1 MKKSMGWKV
10 GLILAVIVFSVWMFY
25 PPKDKINLGLD
36 LKGGMHLIL
45 EVQTDEAIRIQ
56 TDQSVEQLKSSLKK
70 DGIKFEKVKR
80 VGVNKIEII
89 GTSFDDERMIK
100 DILEDDFRDWRIT
113 YSSNRI
119 IMALRP
125 NVEMKMRDQSVD
137 QALQTIRNRVD
148 EFGVAEPVIQKE
160 GLSGDRLLV
169 QLPGVDDPARVKS
182 LIKSTAML
190 EWKHVVAGPF
200 PSNEDA
206 LEKYGGN
213 LPDDLVILKEKGS
226 KSFYVLRAASV
237 VTGKDL
243 KTARSSVDEY
253 GAPAIGF
260 SLNSRGAR
268 KFEKYTSKNIGQ
280 RCAIILDNRVL
291 LAPSI
296 STVISGDG
304 IITGR
309 YTSDEVNDMV
319 LMLRSGALPAPMK
332 YLEERTIGPS
342 LGADS
347 IRKGLYACMKYLEE
361 RTIGPSLGA
370 DSIRKGLYACITGLI
385 LVLIFMLVFYKGA
398 GINSNVALILN
409 IIILMGILSYFKAT
423 LTLPGIAGVI
433 LTIGMAVDAN
443 VLIFERIK
451 EEIRFGKSPKSA
463 IESGFKKAF
472 LTIFDAN
479 LTTIIA
485 AIFLYQFGTGP
496 IKGFSV
502 TLIIGIVASMFTAV
516 FVSRVIF
523 ELTYGK
529 RKKLKKI
536 SI

>member
-89 GTSFDDERMIK
+89 GTSFDDERIVK

-200 PSNEDA
+200 SSKEDA
-206 LEKYGGN
+206 LGKYGGN

-319 LMLRSGALPAPMK
+319 LMLRSGALPAP
-332 YLEERTIGPS
+332 
-342 LGADS
+342 
-347 IRKGLYACMKYLEE
+347 MKYLEE

>member
-45 EVQTDEAIRIQ
+45 EVQTDVAIRIQ
-56 TDQSVEQLKSSLKK
+56 TDQSVEQLKSSLKD
-70 DGIKFEKVKR
+70 DGIEFEKVKR
-80 VGVNKIEII
+80 ASINKIEII
-89 GTSFDDERMIK
+89 GTSFDNERMIK
-100 DILEDDFRDWRIT
+100 DILEDDFRDWKVT
-113 YSSNRI
+113 YSSDRI
-119 IMALRP
+119 TMILRP

-190 EWKHVVAGPF
+190 EWKHVVAGSF
-200 PSNEDA
+200 PSKEDA
-206 LEKYGGN
+206 LKKYGGN

-226 KSFYVLRAASV
+226 KSCYVLRAASV

-253 GAPAIGF
+253 GAPAVGF

-347 IRKGLYACMKYLEE
+347 IRKGLYAC
-361 RTIGPSLGA
+361 
-370 DSIRKGLYACITGLI
+370 ITGLI
-385 LVLIFMLVFYKGA
+385 LVLIFMLIFYKGA

-451 EEIRFGKSPKSA
+451 EDLRSGKSPKSA

-523 ELTYGK
+523 ELIYGK

>member
-56 TDQSVEQLKSSLKK
+56 TDQSVEQLKSSLKT

-190 EWKHVVAGPF
+190 EWKHVVAGSF
-200 PSNEDA
+200 PSKEDA
-206 LEKYGGN
+206 LGKYGGN

-253 GAPAIGF
+253 GAPAVGF

-347 IRKGLYACMKYLEE
+347 IRKGLYAC
-361 RTIGPSLGA
+361 
-370 DSIRKGLYACITGLI
+370 ITGLI
-385 LVLIFMLVFYKGA
+385 FVLIFMLIFYKGA

-451 EEIRFGKSPKSA
+451 EDIRFGKSPKSA

-502 TLIIGIVASMFTAV
+502 TLIIGIAASMFTAV

-523 ELTYGK
+523 DLTYGK

>member
-56 TDQSVEQLKSSLKK
+56 TDQSIEQLKSSLKE

-89 GTSFDDERMIK
+89 GTSFDDERTIK

-119 IMALRP
+119 ILSLRP
-125 NVEMKMRDQSVD
+125 NIEMKMRDQSVD

-190 EWKHVVAGPF
+190 EWKHVVAGSF
-200 PSNEDA
+200 PSKEDA

-226 KSFYVLRAASV
+226 KSCYVLRAASV

-309 YTSDEVNDMV
+309 YTSDEVSDMV
-319 LMLRSGALPAPMK
+319 LMLRSGALPAP
-332 YLEERTIGPS
+332 
-342 LGADS
+342 
-347 IRKGLYACMKYLEE
+347 MKYLEE

-523 ELTYGK
+523 DLIYGK

>member
-347 IRKGLYACMKYLEE
+347 IRKGLYAC
-361 RTIGPSLGA
+361 
-370 DSIRKGLYACITGLI
+370 ITGLI

>member
-56 TDQSVEQLKSSLKK
+56 TDQSVEQLKSSLKD

-80 VGVNKIEII
+80 TDIDKIEII
-89 GTSFDDERMIK
+89 GTSFDNERMIK
-100 DILEDDFRDWRIT
+100 DILEDDFRDWKVA
-113 YSSNRI
+113 YSSDRI
-119 IMALRP
+119 IVTLRP

-190 EWKHVVAGPF
+190 EWKHVVAGSF
-200 PSNEDA
+200 PSKEDA
-206 LEKYGGN
+206 LKKYGGN

-226 KSFYVLRAASV
+226 KSCYVLRAASV

-253 GAPAIGF
+253 GAPAVGF

-347 IRKGLYACMKYLEE
+347 IRKGLYAC
-361 RTIGPSLGA
+361 
-370 DSIRKGLYACITGLI
+370 ITGLI
-385 LVLIFMLVFYKGA
+385 LVLIFMLIFYRGA

-451 EEIRFGKSPKSA
+451 EDIRSGKSPKSA

-502 TLIIGIVASMFTAV
+502 TLIIGIAASMFTAV

-523 ELTYGK
+523 DLTYGK